1 MVAEVSGPSTE
12 STVVVPARPSA
23 TTGVTLHG
31 APAHSRVVV
40 AADLAYQAPEFY
52 EVEEADV
59 TGPYPVIP
67 GPPGPPGEGA
77 YDFLE
82 DLVLLYENGLAGHA

>member
-1 MVAEVSGPSTE
+1 MVAEVSGPVTE

-31 APAHSRVVV
+31 APAHSRVVI
-40 AADLAYQAPEFY
+40 AADLAYQTPEFY

-59 TGPYPVIP
+59 TGPYPAIP
-67 GPPGPPGEGA
+67 GPPGPSA
-77 YDFLE
+77 YDHLE
-82 DLVLLYENGLAGHA
+82 DFVLLYENGLVG